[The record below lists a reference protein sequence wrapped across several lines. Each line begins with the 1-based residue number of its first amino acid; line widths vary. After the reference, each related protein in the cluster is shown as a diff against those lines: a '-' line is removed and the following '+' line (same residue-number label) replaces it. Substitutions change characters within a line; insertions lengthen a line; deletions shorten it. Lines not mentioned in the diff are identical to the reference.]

1 LRNAEQARADKHNQ
15 KEEKE
20 MMYKQVITDNYEV
33 YNTELDVI
41 EERMKVLDIDSEDV
55 EDISSYNLED
65 RFENMFS
72 PLLFWEGKN
81 HTIKVQLFSMDDD
94 ECVDDPVYEHSFRV
108 PYQDCPFS

>member
-1 LRNAEQARADKHNQ
+1 
-15 KEEKE
+15 
-20 MMYKQVITDNYEV
+20 MMYKQVIIDMYEV
-33 YNTELDVI
+33 EDYDLGVTVDRTRVLGVDV
-41 EERMKVLDIDSEDV
+41 EDV

-81 HTIKVQLFSMDDD
+81 HTIKVQLFRMDDD

-108 PYQDCPFS
+108 PYLD